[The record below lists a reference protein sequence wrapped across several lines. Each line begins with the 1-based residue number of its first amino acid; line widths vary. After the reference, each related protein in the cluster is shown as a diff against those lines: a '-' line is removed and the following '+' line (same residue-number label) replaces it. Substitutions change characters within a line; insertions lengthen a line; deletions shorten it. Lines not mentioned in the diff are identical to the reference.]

1 MHMKLME
8 NQSAQAGKH
17 ASRQQGTRLERGLE
31 VVWTSSTAYLFW
43 DHCFCFLISVLLELS
58 VRVEKACG

>member
-31 VVWTSSTAYLFW
+31 G
-43 DHCFCFLISVLLELS
+43 
-58 VRVEKACG
+58 RGK